1 MGCLRGFSG
10 AIFAYGQTNS
20 GKTWTVTGGESF
32 EERGIA
38 PRAIGLLFREIRN
51 AEIAGL
57 PVRYEV
63 SRDPNTPKVWR
74 PQNTSTSGILPV
86 CDAVCLF
93 FLAR

>member
-10 AIFAYGQTNS
+10 TIFAYGQTNS

-32 EERGIA
+32 EERGMA

-51 AEIAGL
+51 AETAGL

-63 SRDPNTPKVWR
+63 S
-74 PQNTSTSGILPV
+74 
-86 CDAVCLF
+86 
-93 FLAR
+93 

>member
-20 GKTWTVTGGESF
+20 GKTWAVTGGDSF

-51 AEIAGL
+51 AETAGL

-63 SRDPNTPKVWR
+63 SRDPNAPKCGD
-74 PQNTSTSGILPV
+74 QNTTTSGIGRV
-86 CDAVCLF
+86 
-93 FLAR
+93 